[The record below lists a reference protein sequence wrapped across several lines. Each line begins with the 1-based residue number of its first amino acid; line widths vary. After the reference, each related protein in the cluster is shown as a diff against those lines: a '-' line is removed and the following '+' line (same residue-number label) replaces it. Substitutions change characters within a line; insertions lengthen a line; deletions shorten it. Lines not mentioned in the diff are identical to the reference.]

1 MPGLARELASWKQ
14 SNEPDAAQTAVLHGA
29 IVHDSSVIDSTDG
42 ASRSDTDHLYLQWE
56 APHPIGTTQL
66 LIKEGTTMN
75 ENNRVLS
82 RQNARELTPAEVEHV
97 VGNINTLTICSSMP
111 STGTKDCDTVG

>member
-1 MPGLARELASWKQ
+1 MGRRRIPS
-14 SNEPDAAQTAVLHGA
+14 AQ
-29 IVHDSSVIDSTDG
+29 
-42 ASRSDTDHLYLQWE
+42 
-56 APHPIGTTQL
+56 PQL
-66 LIKEGTTMN
+66 LIKEGKTMN

>member
-1 MPGLARELASWKQ
+1 METI
-14 SNEPDAAQTAVLHGA
+14 NEPDAAQTAVRTCA
-29 IVHDSSVIDSTDG
+29 IVHDSPVIGPADG
-42 ASRSDTDHLYLQWE
+42 ASRSDTDHLLSSME
-56 APHPIGTTQL
+56 SPASIGTTTTTH
-66 LIKEGTTMN
+66 KEGNTMN